1 MNFRRFAGVAK
12 RDFPDARTVN
22 PALAKAAH
30 YRGLG
35 LVQQL
40 KTGANR
46 DTGKAAL
53 EL

>member
-1 MNFRRFAGVAK
+1 VAK
-12 RDFPDARTVN
+12 RDFPDARTIN
-22 PALAKAAH
+22 PVLAKAAH

-46 DTGKAAL
+46 DTGLRAP
-53 EL
+53 EQ

>member
-1 MNFRRFAGVAK
+1 MDFRRFTVVSR

-30 YRGLG
+30 YRQLV

-46 DTGKAAL
+46 DTGP
-53 EL
+53 